1 LPTPD
6 HRTHPPNTLV
16 IFMRHK
22 VSELLTLWRALGLV
36 QHHDIITGD
45 CWDRVAEDNGM
56 RVREG
61 VANAGAVATAAA
73 AVLAQAD
80 GATVGEACTN
90 FTLSPCPAL
99 WAGLESRTPTTVTF
113 FNPLAWARNE
123 MVRQAVSPT
132 TTTTHHHHHHHH
144 IVSIT

>member
-1 LPTPD
+1 MT
-6 HRTHPPNTLV
+6 
-16 IFMRHK
+16 
-22 VSELLTLWRALGLV
+22 ELLTLWRALGLV

-80 GATVGEACTN
+80 DATVGEACAN
-90 FTLSPCPAL
+90 FTLSPCRAL

-113 FNPLAWARNE
+113 FNPQAWLRDAK
-123 MVRQAVSPT
+123 VLQ
-132 TTTTHHHHHHHH
+132 
-144 IVSIT
+144 